1 LLSSLCNLQSRVD
14 SLEPYL
20 LCRLTAS
27 LSKLLRSGNAARA
40 SRPSMSFSRTRSAD
54 DSASMDKSD
63 EKGTKCTEEEPSLED
78 VSSLDSAAEQVI
90 DNLSPPPSEN
100 LNNNILHDD
109 ETTRQEARH
118 LLDLVLQRAA
128 TRLSNFSGEQIR
140 RFMLHVVLLP
150 FQADDF
156 VDAADIEVGKRLLAL
171 ESDAVTSRLGSIQDL
186 SKYSA
191 DAAVDVAATLSDI
204 STGDY
209 PFKFLRKGGKDNE
222 LASEKLSD
230 IAAEANRVAASACE
244 AAARLDRVSRGANL
258 NGEGLLQQTEHGAAF
273 ELGRCQAL
281 IERYRRIV
289 FSDDSFSR
297 RSRYDDE
304 RRKIIGKRVCSRLF
318 V

>member
-1 LLSSLCNLQSRVD
+1 M
-14 SLEPYL
+14 EPYL

-27 LSKLLRSGNAARA
+27 LSKLLRSGNAART
-40 SRPSMSFSRTRSAD
+40 SSTSFSRSRPAD
-54 DSASMDKSD
+54 DPASMDKSD
-63 EKGTKCTEEEPSLED
+63 DKGKKWTQEEPSLED

-90 DNLSPPPSEN
+90 DNLLPPSSEN
-100 LNNNILHDD
+100 LNSNVRHDD
-109 ETTRQEARH
+109 ETTRREARH
-118 LLDLVLQRAA
+118 LLDLVLRRAA
-128 TRLSNFSGEQIR
+128 TRMSDFSGEQIR
-140 RFMLHVVLLP
+140 RCLLHVVLLP
-150 FQADDF
+150 FQADDY
-156 VDAADIEVGKRLLAL
+156 VDAADTEVGKRLLAL
-171 ESDAVTSRLGSIQDL
+171 DSDAVTSRLGSIQDL
-186 SKYSA
+186 SKYAA
-191 DAAVDVAATLSDI
+191 DAAVDIAATLSDI
-204 STGDY
+204 SVGDH

-281 IERYRRIV
+281 IERYHRIV
-289 FSDDSFSR
+289 FNDDSFSR